1 MQAFRQQPALQHLAS
16 SQWGA
21 VRGVLLDHGREPFAA
36 LSEHFRN
43 QRAKAEKK
51 GDLRGL
57 AAFDSLGGM
66 LGEIRILASSELE
79 QQGDRLVIALGPEFN
94 REKFSRAFER
104 AAIEGFL
111 ISLIRLLK
119 ISEELKVCLTV

>member
-1 MQAFRQQPALQHLAS
+1 MTGTETMLARDAFSTSQGAFARRAVHAVRQQPALQHLAS

-66 LGEIRILASSELE
+66 LGEIRILASS
-79 QQGDRLVIALGPEFN
+79 
-94 REKFSRAFER
+94 
-104 AAIEGFL
+104 
-111 ISLIRLLK
+111 
-119 ISEELKVCLTV
+119 